1 MAFGTATVDASNSA
15 RVTSIHPELCYQFLS
30 RFANRLS
37 HFWVVKNLKST
48 YNRGVRTA
56 ADTLWVRLLELA
68 MLLILAIAIIDVW
81 TDCVDAVL
89 ALSSMVVLLTLLG
102 FAIRPRNLTDLRLE
116 PAEAICTETIAL
128 ESFGCGHDS
137 PLVRIAHF

>member
-1 MAFGTATVDASNSA
+1 M
-15 RVTSIHPELCYQFLS
+15 
-30 RFANRLS
+30 
-37 HFWVVKNLKST
+37 
-48 YNRGVRTA
+48 RTA

-81 TDCVDAVL
+81 TDCVEAVL
-89 ALSSMVVLLTLLG
+89 VMSSMVVFLTLLG
-102 FAIRPRNLTDLRLE
+102 FSIRPRNLTDLRLE

-137 PLVRIAHF
+137 PLVRIANF